1 MIKQI
6 SRLTNPTKGSALKSA
21 PFFVSIFRR
30 LFCARNSVF
39 ANERYMIGKSAFLMF
54 TVFLVWGDIVF
65 GFSGVPPAE
74 RTGNPGEICGDDTCA
89 SSCHTSFAVNAG
101 SAKFSISL
109 PSSDY
114 KPGQTLDIT
123 IEFTNTSTA
132 IHGFEIT
139 AVDASNNK
147 VGTFAS
153 KDDTAQTEPY
163 DNLYASH
170 TKVGTGE
177 NQWTVQWTAP
187 TVSVSGLITFYAV
200 GNEANGNS
208 ASSGDYIYTDTATIS
223 FAAECVPSTLKVKPK
238 KVVIKRGKS
247 AVVTVTVKGEN
258 NEACANHTIY
268 ASAENKKVSVD
279 ESAETNENGKAKFT
293 VTAGNEKGKDV
304 ITFSTQDNDT
314 EITKDINV
322 IVK

>member
-1 MIKQI
+1 
-6 SRLTNPTKGSALKSA
+6 
-21 PFFVSIFRR
+21 
-30 LFCARNSVF
+30 
-39 ANERYMIGKSAFLMF
+39 MIGKYFCF
-54 TVFLVWGDIVF
+54 VFAVVLIGSKLVF
-65 GFSGVPPAE
+65 GFSGGPPAE
-74 RTGNPGEICGDDTCA
+74 RTGNPGEICGNDTCA
-89 SSCHTSFAVNAG
+89 SSCHTSFSVNAG
-101 SAKFSISL
+101 FAQFSISL
-109 PSSDY
+109 PSSEY

-123 IEFTNTSTA
+123 IKFTNTSTA

-153 KDDTAQTEPY
+153 KDDTTQTEPY

-177 NQWTVQWTAP
+177 NSWTVQWTAP
-187 TVSVSGLITFYAV
+187 TASVFGPITFYAA

-208 ASSGDYIYTDTATIS
+208 ASSGNYIYTDTDTIS
-223 FAAECVPSTLKVKPK
+223 LSAECVPSSLKIKPK
-238 KVVIKRGKS
+238 KLSTKRGKS
-247 AVVTVTVKGEN
+247 AVVTVTVKTEN
-258 NEACANHTIY
+258 NEPCANHTVY
-268 ASAENKKVSVD
+268 ASAGNKKVSVD

-304 ITFSTQDNDT
+304 ITFRTQNNDT

-322 IVK
+322 IIK

>member
-1 MIKQI
+1 
-6 SRLTNPTKGSALKSA
+6 
-21 PFFVSIFRR
+21 
-30 LFCARNSVF
+30 
-39 ANERYMIGKSAFLMF
+39 MIGKYFCF
-54 TVFLVWGDIVF
+54 VFAVVLIGSKLVF
-65 GFSGVPPAE
+65 GFSGGPPAE

-101 SAKFSISL
+101 SAQFSISL
-109 PSSDY
+109 PSSEY
-114 KPGQTLDIT
+114 KLGQTLDIT
-123 IEFTNTSTA
+123 IKFTNTSTA

-177 NQWTVQWTAP
+177 NSWTVQWTAP
-187 TVSVSGLITFYAV
+187 TTSISDPITFYAA
-200 GNEANGNS
+200 GNDANGNS

-223 FAAECVPSTLKVKPK
+223 LATECVLSTLNIKPK
-238 KVVIKRGKS
+238 KVVLKHGKS
-247 AVVTVTVKGEN
+247 AVVSVTVKGEN
-258 NEACANHTIY
+258 NEPCANHTVY
-268 ASAENKKVSVD
+268 ASSVNKKVSID
-279 ESAETNENGKAKFT
+279 ESAETNNNGKAKFT
-293 VTAGNEKGKDV
+293 VTAGDKKGKDV
-304 ITFSTQDNDT
+304 ITFRTQNDDI

-322 IVK
+322 IIK

>member
-1 MIKQI
+1 MW
-6 SRLTNPTKGSALKSA
+6 SYPPALLIEGNER
-21 PFFVSIFRR
+21 FLVNYFVPGIVF
-30 LFCARNSVF
+30 F
-39 ANERYMIGKSAFLMF
+39 ANEEYMIKKCFCF
-54 TVFLVWGDIVF
+54 VFAVVLIGSKLVF
-65 GFSGVPPAE
+65 GFSGGPPAE
-74 RTGNPGEICGDDTCA
+74 RAGNPGEICGDDTCA

-109 PSSDY
+109 PSSEY
-114 KPGQTLDIT
+114 KPGQTIDIT

-147 VGTFAS
+147 VGTFAG

-177 NQWTVQWTAP
+177 NLWTVQWTAP
-187 TVSVSGLITFYAV
+187 TASVFGPITFYAA

-223 FAAECVPSTLKVKPK
+223 LVAECVPFTLKAKPRK
-238 KVVIKRGKS
+238 LVIKRGKS
-247 AVVTVTVKGEN
+247 TVVTVTVKGEN
-258 NEACANHTIY
+258 NEPCANHTVY
-268 ASAENKKVSVD
+268 ASAENKKVSIN
-279 ESAETNENGKAKFT
+279 ESTETNENGKAKFT
-293 VTAGNEKGKDV
+293 VVAGDEKGKDV
-304 ITFSTQDNDT
+304 ITFRAQNNDT

-322 IVK
+322 IIR

>member
-1 MIKQI
+1 MIK
-6 SRLTNPTKGSALKSA
+6 KC
-21 PFFVSIFRR
+21 
-30 LFCARNSVF
+30 FCFVF
-39 ANERYMIGKSAFLMF
+39 AVVLIGSKL
-54 TVFLVWGDIVF
+54 VF
-65 GFSGVPPAE
+65 GFSGGPPAE

-101 SAKFSISL
+101 SAQFSVSL
-109 PSSDY
+109 PSSEY
-114 KPGQTLDIT
+114 KPGQTLDVT

-153 KDDTAQTEPY
+153 KDDTAQTESY
-163 DNLYASH
+163 DNLYAAH
-170 TKVGTGE
+170 TKIGTGE
-177 NQWTVQWTAP
+177 SQWTVQWTAP
-187 TVSVSGLITFYAV
+187 TASVFGPITFYAA

-223 FAAECVPSTLKVKPK
+223 LVPECVPSTLKVKPK
-238 KVVIKRGKS
+238 KLVIKRGKS

-258 NEACANHTIY
+258 NETCTNHTVY
-268 ASAENKKVSVD
+268 ASAGSKKVSVD
-279 ESAETNENGKAKFT
+279 ESTETNDNGKAKFT

-304 ITFSTQDNDT
+304 ITFSTQDSNA
-314 EITKDINV
+314 ELTKDISV
-322 IVK
+322 IIK